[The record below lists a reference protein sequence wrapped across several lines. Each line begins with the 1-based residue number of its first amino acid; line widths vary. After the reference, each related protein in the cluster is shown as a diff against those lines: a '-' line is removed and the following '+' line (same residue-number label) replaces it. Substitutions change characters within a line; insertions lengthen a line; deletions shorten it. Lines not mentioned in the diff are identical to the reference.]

1 MMAKGWH
8 SGEASLSFVLLRILA
23 QQSMLNAPWQPQTK
37 TKQNQH
43 TLSSRSAD
51 AKHPLYCPQTM
62 ENNEA
67 QRIYVGGLDPS
78 RGLTVELVASRLRAV
93 KDVEITSINDVAIKH
108 RGDANC
114 PSSEPIYNPKHRVI
128 DEDGDLVDTRKFFYI
143 EARSTGASS
152 TSALDLLAKQY
163 HNTKWKGCS
172 LRVEEAKPHF
182 LKRLEQE
189 REEREAKAAAV
200 AAAVSAE
207 IKEAEA
213 EAQAKEEDG
222 SVDEELEGANKEIK
236 NKRRL
241 RIRQRF
247 GAEAFLVDTHPR
259 QLQLGNGSE
268 EGWNDFAFLR
278 KKMINKRESQRKNLI
293 ERRKQERRS
302 WAGGKGNLTVPQES
316 NDLRSLIFL
325 NRGIHIRFDSVEA
338 TDLVSDDNSD
348 VSKGDTEDVT
358 ASDESS
364 SVLSSSSSDSDESS
378 ISGDDQQ
385 KAYMWSDDE
394 DEDDSIAN
402 AHDDKNTSTESG
414 EVEVRNEGA
423 DTDDESIDKRL
434 SKPTRTNNLR
444 AGAEYTK
451 AVVADEFAFGAD
463 DFDFDPSNDDTES
476 VHADNLAFDESM
488 DIGLEDDISSN
499 INILSKLFPGDH
511 FDSKPLA
518 NANDGGT
525 SNGSGDAKE
534 KQKFAAGQIMQRY
547 DPTKDTD
554 KRFEKVETKIIQPE
568 KEIEEDKPDEEQSE
582 EPSPAEDASVSSESS
597 ESLSAEEEEEKTA
610 AKTSET
616 PPTNAVMEESKEDV
630 YEQDELEN
638 VFKQSRQET
647 ITSAAGGFSFG
658 FQVPTEATSEK
669 NNQSTSTFSFGFNV
683 SDEPKVDEEPT
694 TDVPPVTLEEAVV
707 AVEEKKATATK
718 QVKRVG
724 LTFPEKDLDDYEDL
738 FFSLNEGPHML
749 KDLDAMK
756 QDEENQNLWQKEREQ
771 LTSDWKRKQKSAQS
785 RRVKQKRR

>member
-1 MMAKGWH
+1 
-8 SGEASLSFVLLRILA
+8 
-23 QQSMLNAPWQPQTK
+23 
-37 TKQNQH
+37 
-43 TLSSRSAD
+43 
-51 AKHPLYCPQTM
+51 M

-78 RGLTVELVASRLRAV
+78 RASRLRAV
-93 KDVEITSINDVAIKH
+93 KDVEITSINDVAIKD
-108 RGDANC
+108 RGDDATC

-152 TSALDLLAKQY
+152 SALDLLAKQY

-200 AAAVSAE
+200 AAAVFAE

-222 SVDEELEGANKEIK
+222 SVDEKGANKEIK

-247 GAEAFLVDTHPR
+247 GAEAFLVDTLPR
-259 QLQLGNGSE
+259 KLQLGNGSA

-278 KKMINKRESQRKNLI
+278 KRMINKRESQRKNLI

-348 VSKGDTEDVT
+348 VSKEDVT

-364 SVLSSSSSDSDESS
+364 STSHQSA
-378 ISGDDQQ
+378 DDQQ

-394 DEDDSIAN
+394 DEDDSIDN

-414 EVEVRNEGA
+414 EEVRIEGA

-554 KRFEKVETKIIQPE
+554 KRFEKVETK
-568 KEIEEDKPDEEQSE
+568 
-582 EPSPAEDASVSSESS
+582 
-597 ESLSAEEEEEKTA
+597 LSNQRKKSRRTNQTKSKVKNHLPQKMHLAEEEEEKTTT
-610 AKTSET
+610 KTTET

-694 TDVPPVTLEEAVV
+694 TDVPPVTSEEAAV
-707 AVEEKKATATK
+707 AVEKRK
-718 QVKRVG
+718 QQRQS
-724 LTFPEKDLDDYEDL
+724 
-738 FFSLNEGPHML
+738 SLNEGPHIL

>member
-1 MMAKGWH
+1 
-8 SGEASLSFVLLRILA
+8 
-23 QQSMLNAPWQPQTK
+23 
-37 TKQNQH
+37 
-43 TLSSRSAD
+43 
-51 AKHPLYCPQTM
+51 M

-93 KDVEITSINDVAIKH
+93 KDVEITSINDVAIKD
-108 RGDANC
+108 RGDDATC

-200 AAAVSAE
+200 AAAVFAE

-222 SVDEELEGANKEIK
+222 SVDEKGANKEIK

-247 GAEAFLVDTHPR
+247 GAEAFLVDTLPR
-259 QLQLGNGSE
+259 KLQLGNGSA

-278 KKMINKRESQRKNLI
+278 KRMINKRESQRKNLI

-394 DEDDSIAN
+394 DEDDSIDN
-402 AHDDKNTSTESG
+402 AHGDKITSTESG
-414 EVEVRNEGA
+414 EEEVRIEGA

-554 KRFEKVETKIIQPE
+554 KRFEKVETKVIQPE

-597 ESLSAEEEEEKTA
+597 ESLSAEEEEEKTTT
-610 AKTSET
+610 KTTET

-694 TDVPPVTLEEAVV
+694 TDVPPVTSEEAAV
-707 AVEEKKATATK
+707 AVEKKKATATK

-738 FFSLNEGPHML
+738 FFSLNEGPHIL

-756 QDEENQNLWQKEREQ
+756 QDEENQNLWQNEREQ